1 MKLSAALALTIL
13 LVTSGCSRAKTKQE
27 APKFPEPNLAAVPP
41 PAPAPDDEKAKKI
54 AALHAEGVELLYS
67 KDPRVKNP
75 PKAFEKLS
83 EAAELGDPPSM
94 DLLGGFYATGM
105 AGIEKSCSK
114 AINWYEKS
122 AEAGYPLAFNNLAYM
137 LVTCEDKLLRDPDRA
152 EGIMKFLFQ
161 HQPNIVAL
169 LDTYATV
176 LAEQRDFKQAAQTME
191 TVIDIQKFMDD
202 NPERIDQAQQAL
214 VLFKKG
220 KKLSV
225 KFEAEPKG
233 SPRKKIN

>member
-1 MKLSAALALTIL
+1 MRSLALL
-13 LVTSGCSRAKTKQE
+13 LCLALVACSHKKPKPEIPVA
-27 APKFPEPNLAAVPP
+27 APAPP
-41 PAPAPDDEKAKKI
+41 PAEEQAKKM
-54 AALHAEGVELLYS
+54 AALHAEGIELLYS
-67 KDPRVKNP
+67 KDPRVKDP
-75 PKAFEKLS
+75 KKAFEKLT
-83 EAAELGDPPSM
+83 EAANLGDAPSM
-94 DLLGGFYATGM
+94 DLVGGFYATGM
-105 AGIEKSCSK
+105 AGVEKSCSK

-137 LVTCEDKLLRDPDRA
+137 LVTCEDKLLRDADRA
-152 EGIMKFLFQ
+152 ESIMKFLFQ

-176 LAEQRDFKQAAQTME
+176 LAEQRDFKQASKTME

-214 VLFKKG
+214 KLFKQG

-225 KFEAEPKG
+225 SFEADPKNFK
-233 SPRKKIN
+233 SDKKAN